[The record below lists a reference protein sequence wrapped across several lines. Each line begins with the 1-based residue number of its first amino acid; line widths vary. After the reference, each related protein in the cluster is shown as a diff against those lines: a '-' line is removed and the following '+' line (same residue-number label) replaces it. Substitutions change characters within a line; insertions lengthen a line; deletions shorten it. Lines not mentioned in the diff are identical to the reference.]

1 MTATRILIADD
12 EPLVRQG
19 LRFVLELDTSLS
31 IVAEAADGQ
40 ETLTLARVHR
50 PDLVLVDIRM
60 PRLDGIEVVR
70 RMAADPALERTRAL
84 MLTTFAE
91 DDLLLASVRA
101 GACGYLLKSMSPEDI
116 REAVR
121 AAADGRTV
129 LAPELVDR
137 LLREHATRRTVRS
150 PLLER
155 LTERETEVLGEV
167 ASGRSNAEIAS
178 RLFLGEGTVKTHVAA
193 ILRKLGVRDRTQA
206 AVAAYELGLVRP
218 GEAPAAIGATE
229 DQGGEAGRRTEGQV
243 RRR

>member
-19 LRFVLELDTSLS
+19 LRFVLELDVSLS

-70 RMAADPALERTRAL
+70 RIAADPALERTRAL

-218 GEAPAAIGATE
+218 GEVPAAIGGTE

>member
-19 LRFVLELDTSLS
+19 LRFVLELDTSLT

-60 PRLDGIEVVR
+60 PRLDGIEAVR
-70 RMAADPALERTRAL
+70 RIAADPALERTRAL

-218 GEAPAAIGATE
+218 GEVPAAIGGTE
-229 DQGGEAGRRTEGQV
+229 DQAGGAGGRTQGQV